1 MRFDELWLA
10 SVGTYLPPVLTVA
23 EAARQGWCGAEQDG
37 WTGVA
42 VAGDIAPADLAV
54 RAARTAM
61 DRSGIDPALVGLLL
75 HVTSAPQG
83 PNGWCPQHYIEHRVV
98 GHGAPAIELR
108 QGSAGMLNAFD
119 LAAGHLARPGPG
131 AVLVTNGDNFGVEP
145 ATGYDPAVRWRYA
158 TNAGTNRGSILGDA
172 GTAAVLSNRGGFAR
186 VRSIVNRSLSDLEEM
201 YRGDERIFPPPVA
214 ADGPVR
220 LGNRFAAY
228 DAKSP
233 GRLATALR
241 RLRDARTGTAEEA
254 LADAGVTAADVTRVL
269 HVFAG
274 DERYVKHVLKPLGID
289 HTRGVLE
296 FGRNLGHLGSGD
308 QVAALEH
315 LVLTGQLEPGDRVLV
330 MANGTGIAVGA
341 AVLEILHR
349 PEWTA

>member
-10 SVGTYLPPVLTVA
+10 SVGTYIPPVLSVA
-23 EAARQGWCGAEQDG
+23 DAARQGWCDAEQDG

-42 VAGDIAPADLAV
+42 VAGDMAPVDLAL
-54 RAARTAM
+54 RAARSAM
-61 DRSGIDPALVGLLL
+61 ARSGVDPADVGLLL

-83 PNGWCPQHYIEHRVV
+83 PNGWNPQHYLEHHAIGRGV
-98 GHGAPAIELR
+98 PAIELR

-119 LAAGHLARPGPG
+119 LAAGHLTRGPG

-145 ATGYDPAVRWRYA
+145 ATGYDPQVRWRYA

-186 VRSIVNRSLSDLEEM
+186 LRSIVNRSLSDLEEM

-228 DAKSP
+228 DAKGP

-241 RLRDARTGTAEEA
+241 RLRDARTETAEQA
-254 LADAGVTAADVTRVL
+254 LAEAGITAAEVARVL

-289 HTRGVLE
+289 HTRGMLE

-315 LVLTGQLEPGDRVLV
+315 LVLTGQLEAGDRVLV

-341 AVLEILHR
+341 AVLEIVHR